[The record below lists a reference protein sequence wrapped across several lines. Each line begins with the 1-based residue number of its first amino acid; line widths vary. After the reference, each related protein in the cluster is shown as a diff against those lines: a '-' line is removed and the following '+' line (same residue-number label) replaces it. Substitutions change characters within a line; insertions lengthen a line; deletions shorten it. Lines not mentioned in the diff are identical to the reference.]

1 MIQLINLGK
10 QVQTHNTFAWYD
22 LGHGRF
28 ITANG
33 KCVWQQWED
42 FEYDYR
48 RDSSRYP
55 IEMFKAYM
63 EKFDEQKLVDVTLI
77 EKQIKSFHSYVSG
90 CKIYWGNDGWN
101 VSLSLNNN
109 PLKFCTHNEDMDT
122 ALHEAISLIPAKFT
136 GDMLI
141 DERGDIKLI

>member
-28 ITANG
+28 ITAYG
-33 KCVWQQWED
+33 KCVWLQWED

-55 IEMFKAYM
+55 IEMFKAHM

-77 EKQIKSFHSYVSG
+77 EKQIKSFHSYVAGCCINWGSG
-90 CKIYWGNDGWN
+90 RWN
-101 VSLSLNNN
+101 VTIG
-109 PLKFCTHNEDMDT
+109 LKDDKTTYRAHNEDMDT
-122 ALHEAISLIPAKFT
+122 ALHEALNLIPAKFT
-136 GDMLI
+136 GDLLI